1 MLHKLAENIWVAAAP
16 QRFLGLQIGT
26 RMTIVRY
33 KGEKLFLHS
42 PVPFTQELRES
53 LSALGEVGAIV
64 APNRYHHLY
73 VKDWIEKYP
82 QALVYAAPGLPKK
95 RKDLRFHDVLSEEPP
110 ELWEGGLEQTLVRGI
125 PALKEVVFF
134 HPASRTLILTDLC
147 LNYPTSGSTLL
158 RLYRRWIQDYEAK
171 FAMARLIKLMV
182 RDRQALKASC
192 ERILQWDFDRITVT
206 HGEVLESGGKEAF
219 RRAVR
224 WL

>member
-1 MLHKLAENIWVAAAP
+1 MLQKLAENIWVAAAP

-26 RMTIVRY
+26 RMTIVRC

-42 PVPFTQELRES
+42 PVPLTQELRES
-53 LSALGEVGAIV
+53 LPALGEVGAIV
-64 APNRYHHLY
+64 APNRYHHLH
-73 VKDWIEKYP
+73 VKDYIEKYP
-82 QALVYAAPGLPKK
+82 EALVCAAPGLPEK
-95 RKDLRFHDVLSEEPP
+95 RKDLRFHDVLREEPP
-110 ELWEGGLEQTLVRGI
+110 EAWEGNLEQTLVRGM
-125 PALKEVVFF
+125 PALNEVVFF

-147 LNYPTSGSTLL
+147 FNYPPSESSLL

-182 RDRQALKASC
+182 RDRQALESSC
-192 ERILQWDFDRITVT
+192 ERILRWDFDRVTVT

-219 RRAVR
+219 RNAVR